1 MLVGLGRE
9 RVSISKKV
17 KDKVKGVISYV
28 NDFEQN
34 VASIAGEKGYRYVVC
49 GHIHQPAIKQMAT
62 KEGTEVVYLNSGDW
76 VENLSALEYVN
87 GAWSL
92 YQFKERLFEAKE
104 EDMNPVEIDLET
116 VLESLES

>member
-1 MLVGLGRE
+1 M
-9 RVSISKKV
+9 S
-17 KDKVKGVISYV
+17 
-28 NDFEQN
+28 
-34 VASIAGEKGYRYVVC
+34 
-49 GHIHQPAIKQMAT
+49 T

-92 YQFKERLFEAKE
+92 YQFKERLFEGNE